1 MEPNKT
7 AQREALLKMIRE
19 AEEGG
24 LYREEKLTHSEQ
36 VLSGL
41 RGLERERDFYK
52 SRCQTLEAQL
62 GLVLAWYQQSQ
73 PRDEW
78 MDRCVEDMKNA
89 QQLVQVQEAV
99 LPHRVD
105 WIKTQ
110 TDDEV

>member
-1 MEPNKT
+1 
-7 AQREALLKMIRE
+7 
-19 AEEGG
+19 
-24 LYREEKLTHSEQ
+24 
-36 VLSGL
+36 
-41 RGLERERDFYK
+41 
-52 SRCQTLEAQL
+52 
-62 GLVLAWYQQSQ
+62 
-73 PRDEW
+73 